1 MTKAEIVNKI
11 SDNTGVDKTVVLAI
25 VEEFMTQVKDSLIER
40 ENVYLRGFGSFIVKE
55 RKQKGEVVD
64 EWHQVVLT
72 KIFDDEK
79 EPIGAPIYEDNGY
92 ESF

>member
-1 MTKAEIVNKI
+1 MSKYLISVTETYRVDTEAEAAVLIDEAKKDNKYDLKKYT
-11 SDNTGVDKTVVLAI
+11 SQK
-25 VEEFMTQVKDSLIER
+25 
-40 ENVYLRGFGSFIVKE
+40 KE

-79 EPIGAPIYEDNGY
+79 EPVGAATVEYKVGGIYEN
-92 ESF
+92 

>member
-1 MTKAEIVNKI
+1 MSKYLISVTETYRVDTEAEAAVLIDEAKKDNKYDLKKYT
-11 SDNTGVDKTVVLAI
+11 SQK
-25 VEEFMTQVKDSLIER
+25 
-40 ENVYLRGFGSFIVKE
+40 KE

-79 EPIGAPIYEDNGY
+79 EPVGAATVEYKVGGIYED
-92 ESF
+92 

>member
-55 RKQKGEVVD
+55 RKQKGEIVD
-64 EWHQVVLT
+64 AYWKVSLT
-72 KIFDDEK
+72 KVFDDEK
-79 EPIGAPIYEDNGY
+79 EPCGNATIIYQEGA
-92 ESF
+92 F

>member
-1 MTKAEIVNKI
+1 MSKYLISVTETYRVDTEAEAAVLIDEAKKDNKYDLKKYT
-11 SDNTGVDKTVVLAI
+11 SQK
-25 VEEFMTQVKDSLIER
+25 
-40 ENVYLRGFGSFIVKE
+40 KE

-79 EPIGAPIYEDNGY
+79 EPIGAATVEYRVGGIYE
-92 ESF
+92 

>member
-1 MTKAEIVNKI
+1 MSKYLISVPETYRVDTEAEAAVLIDEAKKDNKYDLKKYT
-11 SDNTGVDKTVVLAI
+11 SQK
-25 VEEFMTQVKDSLIER
+25 
-40 ENVYLRGFGSFIVKE
+40 KE

-79 EPIGAPIYEDNGY
+79 EPIGAATVEYKVGGIYE
-92 ESF
+92 

>member
-1 MTKAEIVNKI
+1 MSKYLISVTETYRVDTEAEAA
-11 SDNTGVDKTVVLAI
+11 VLIDEAK
-25 VEEFMTQVKDSLIER
+25 KDHKYDLKKYTSQK
-40 ENVYLRGFGSFIVKE
+40 KE

-79 EPIGAPIYEDNGY
+79 EPVGAATVEYKVGGIYED
-92 ESF
+92 

>member
-1 MTKAEIVNKI
+1 MSKYLISVTETYRVDTEAEAAVLIDEAKKDNKYDLKKYT
-11 SDNTGVDKTVVLAI
+11 SQK
-25 VEEFMTQVKDSLIER
+25 
-40 ENVYLRGFGSFIVKE
+40 KE

-79 EPIGAPIYEDNGY
+79 EPIGAATVEYKVGGIYE
-92 ESF
+92 

>member
-1 MTKAEIVNKI
+1 MSKYLISVTETYRVDTEAEAAVLIDEAKKDNKYDLKKYI
-11 SDNTGVDKTVVLAI
+11 SQK
-25 VEEFMTQVKDSLIER
+25 
-40 ENVYLRGFGSFIVKE
+40 KE

-79 EPIGAPIYEDNGY
+79 EPIGAASVEYKVGGIYE
-92 ESF
+92 

>member
-1 MTKAEIVNKI
+1 MSKYLISVTETYRVDTEAEAAVLIDEAKKENKYDLKKYT
-11 SDNTGVDKTVVLAI
+11 SQK
-25 VEEFMTQVKDSLIER
+25 
-40 ENVYLRGFGSFIVKE
+40 KE

-79 EPIGAPIYEDNGY
+79 EPIGAATVEYKVGGIYE
-92 ESF
+92 

>member
-1 MTKAEIVNKI
+1 MSKYLISVTETYRVDTEAEAAVLIDEAKKDNKYDLKKYI
-11 SDNTGVDKTVVLAI
+11 SQK
-25 VEEFMTQVKDSLIER
+25 
-40 ENVYLRGFGSFIVKE
+40 KE

-79 EPIGAPIYEDNGY
+79 EPVGAASVEYKVGGIYE
-92 ESF
+92 

>member
-1 MTKAEIVNKI
+1 MSKYLISVTETYRVDTEAEEAVLIDEAKKDNKYDLKKYT
-11 SDNTGVDKTVVLAI
+11 SQK
-25 VEEFMTQVKDSLIER
+25 
-40 ENVYLRGFGSFIVKE
+40 KE

-79 EPIGAPIYEDNGY
+79 EPIGAATVEYKVGGIYE
-92 ESF
+92 

>member
-1 MTKAEIVNKI
+1 MSKYLISVTETYRVDTEAEAAVLIDEAKKDNKYDLKKYT
-11 SDNTGVDKTVVLAI
+11 SQK
-25 VEEFMTQVKDSLIER
+25 
-40 ENVYLRGFGSFIVKE
+40 KE

-79 EPIGAPIYEDNGY
+79 EPIGAASVEYKVGGIYED
-92 ESF
+92 